1 MMPPIDGGHK
11 RKLRETTELAMTL
24 PVRNTRRL
32 RQLTLVTLLV
42 LMVGGCATVNLE
54 SHQPTNAAEALSVAA
69 SEEQAATAQDYLLR
83 SAQQFQQQDNHAA
96 ARTLLTSDH
105 FHPFAS
111 DLLERRHQQLAM
123 TSAVALK
130 DETWAQ
136 ALTAG
141 ITAEYFLNYEPA
153 ELQAVAELQ
162 ARAQEVAGNPLG
174 AAYTRMSLVMNDPD
188 ADSQRLHNDIWQTL
202 SQVPEKELEQAES
215 EAIGYEAEGW
225 IRLAV
230 TLSDPELNLD
240 QQGRAIRS
248 WQNDWPG
255 HPAAAILPSDLALI
269 ANLSEQQPERIAL
282 AVPLTGPLANAGR
295 AIRDGFLAAY
305 YQDANRDKLDIIITD
320 TAERSFLEIYQELI
334 EQDRELIV
342 GPLQKEKLAELSDM
356 HTLPVPVLGLNYLQ
370 GDTKIPAGLFQFG
383 LAPEDE
389 ARQIAERMNR
399 DGIRQALALVP
410 EGDWGDRVVAA
421 LQSEADAING
431 KLLDIQRYYPEE
443 NLRAVTADLLGINAS
458 RDRAIDVERT
468 AGMNVEFEPR
478 RRQDAQ
484 AIIMVARPEVG
495 RQFNPLFAFYFGG
508 DLPVYSPSLVYEGT
522 EDPSRDRDLNGVMF
536 TDIPWILN
544 RTIPLRDIAD
554 NVFPDMAGGMHRLFA
569 MGADGWQLSKRLPFL
584 RQVDGA
590 SLDGH
595 TGQLTM
601 NSGGAIAREQLW
613 ARFTGGSPE
622 LRITPEE
629 QHTTEEN
636 ASGPL

>member
-1 MMPPIDGGHK
+1 MMPPIDGSHK

-24 PVRNTRRL
+24 PERNTRRL
-32 RQLTLVTLLV
+32 RQLTLATLLA
-42 LMVGGCATVNLE
+42 LMVAGCATVNLE
-54 SHQPTNAAEALSVAA
+54 SHQPADAAEALSVAA
-69 SEEQAATAQDYLLR
+69 SEDQAATAQDYLLR
-83 SAQQFQQQDNHAA
+83 SAQQFQQQDNHTA

-105 FHPFAS
+105 FRPFAS
-111 DLLERRHQQLAM
+111 DNLERRHQRLAM

-136 ALTAG
+136 ALTSD
-141 ITAEYFLNYEPA
+141 ITAEYFLNYEAA
-153 ELQAVAELQ
+153 ELEAVAELQ
-162 ARAQEVAGNPLG
+162 ARTQEVAGDLLG

-188 ADSQRLHNDIWQTL
+188 ADSQSLHNAIWQTL
-202 SQVPEKELEQAES
+202 SRVPQQELVQAES

-230 TLSDPELNLD
+230 TLSDEELNLD
-240 QQGRAIRS
+240 QQGRTIRT
-248 WQNDWPG
+248 WQNEWPG

-269 ANLSEQQPERIAL
+269 ASLSEQQPERIAL
-282 AVPLTGPLANAGR
+282 AVPLTGPLASAGR

-305 YQDANRDKLDIIITD
+305 YQDTNKDKLDIIVINS
-320 TAERSFLEIYQELI
+320 AERSFREIYQELI
-334 EQDRELIV
+334 EQDRELII

-370 GDTKIPAGLFQFG
+370 GEKASDGLFQFG

-389 ARQIAERMNR
+389 ARQIANRMNR

-410 EGDWGDRVVAA
+410 DGDWGNRVVAA
-421 LQSEADAING
+421 LQAEADAING

-458 RDRAIDVERT
+458 RERAIDVERT
-468 AGMNVEFEPR
+468 AGMDVEFEPR

-536 TDIPWILN
+536 TDIPWILGN
-544 RTIPLRDIAD
+544 NIPLRDTAER
-554 NVFPDMAGGMHRLFA
+554 VFPDMAGGMHRLFA

-584 RQVDGA
+584 RQVEGA
-590 SLDGH
+590 SLEGH

-601 NSGGAIAREQLW
+601 NGDGAIAREQLW

-622 LRITPEE
+622 LLIAPEE
-629 QHTTEEN
+629 QYTTEED

>member
-24 PVRNTRRL
+24 PERNTRRL
-32 RQLTLVTLLV
+32 RQLTFATLLA
-42 LMVGGCATVNLE
+42 LTVGGCATVNIK
-54 SHQPTNAAEALSVAA
+54 SHQPADAAEALSVAA
-69 SEEQAATAQDYLLR
+69 SEEQPAAAQDYLLR
-83 SAQQFQQQDNHAA
+83 SAQQFQQKDNHTA

-105 FHPFAS
+105 FRPFAN
-111 DLLERRHQQLAM
+111 DNLERRHQRLAM
-123 TSAVALK
+123 TSAVALN

-136 ALTAG
+136 ALTRDL
-141 ITAEYFLNYEPA
+141 TAEYFLNYEAA

-162 ARAQEVAGNPLG
+162 ARTQEVAGNPLG

-188 ADSQRLHNDIWQTL
+188 ADSQRLHNAIWQTL
-202 SQVPEKELEQAES
+202 SRVPQQELARAES

-230 TLSDPELNLD
+230 TLSDEGMNLD
-240 QQGRAIRS
+240 QQGRAIRT

-269 ANLSEQQPERIAL
+269 ASLSEQQPERIAL
-282 AVPLTGPLANAGR
+282 AVPLTGPLASAGR

-305 YQDANRDKLDIIITD
+305 YQDANKENLDIIVTNS
-320 TAERSFLEIYQELI
+320 AERSFRDVYQELI
-334 EQDRELIV
+334 DQDRELII
-342 GPLQKEKLAELSDM
+342 GPLQKDKLAELSDM

-370 GDTKIPAGLFQFG
+370 GEKAPDGLFQFG

-389 ARQIAERMNR
+389 ARQIAHRMNR

-410 EGDWGDRVVAA
+410 EGDWGNRVVAA
-421 LQSEADAING
+421 LQAEADAING

-458 RDRAIDVERT
+458 RERAIDVERT
-468 AGMNVEFEPR
+468 AGMDVEFEPR

-484 AIIMVARPEVG
+484 AIIMVARPEIG

-536 TDIPWILN
+536 TDIPWILGN
-544 RTIPLRDIAD
+544 KIPLRDTAD
-554 NVFPDMAGGMHRLFA
+554 RVFPDMAGGMHRLFA

-584 RQVDGA
+584 RQVEGA
-590 SLDGH
+590 RLQGH

-601 NSGGAIAREQLW
+601 NDDGAIAREQLW
-613 ARFTGGSPE
+613 ALFTGGSPE
-622 LRITPEE
+622 LITPPEE
-629 QHTTEEN
+629 QYTTEEDTS
-636 ASGPL
+636 APL